1 MTDASSSSPRWRES
15 LAVLFRQIGQIH
27 FQRSAL
33 SGLAIVLALASVNLW
48 AAIGAVFASAVA
60 LATAKFARLPRAPRY
75 DGLYGYNAALTGA
88 GLLSFFAPGLEVFG
102 YLGVVSAVTA
112 LVSSRWVA
120 WGRLPALTIQFVLA
134 MWLALALGDALGARL
149 SPPGCENGWTS
160 IFCNVGQVTFI
171 SGLWPGL
178 VVLLAFA
185 WHDKHEALWLA
196 IGAAFAWLASNVLDA
211 FAPGLRAGEQ
221 LVGLAVNAALVGQGL
236 TVFGRGVAVRVAGIV
251 LSVPVC
257 LALGAFAIPYFT
269 LPFNLVTWA
278 LLIASAERKSAP
290 QPARHAA

>member
-1 MTDASSSSPRWRES
+1 MTDALPSLPRWRES
-15 LAVLFRQIGQIH
+15 LAVLFRQVGQIH

-33 SGLAIVLALASVNLW
+33 TGLAIVLALASVNLW
-48 AAIGAVFASAVA
+48 AAVGAVFASAVA
-60 LATAKFARLPRAPRY
+60 LATAKLARLPRAPCT

-88 GLLSFFAPGLEVFG
+88 GLLSFFAPSVAVFG
-102 YLGVVSAVTA
+102 YLALISVVTA

-120 WGRLPALTIQFVLA
+120 WGKLPALTIQFVLA
-134 MWLALALGDALGARL
+134 MWLALALGDTLGARI
-149 SPPGCENGWTS
+149 SPPGCEDGWTA
-160 IFCNVGQVTFI
+160 IVCNVGQVTFI
-171 SGLWPGL
+171 SGLRPGL

-185 WHDKHEALWLA
+185 WHDKEQAFWLA
-196 IGAAFAWLASNVLDA
+196 AGTAFAWLASDVLDA
-211 FAPGLRAGEQ
+211 FVPGLKAGEQ

-257 LALGAFAIPYFT
+257 LAFGALAVPYFT

-278 LLIASAERKSAP
+278 LLIASAERKAEP